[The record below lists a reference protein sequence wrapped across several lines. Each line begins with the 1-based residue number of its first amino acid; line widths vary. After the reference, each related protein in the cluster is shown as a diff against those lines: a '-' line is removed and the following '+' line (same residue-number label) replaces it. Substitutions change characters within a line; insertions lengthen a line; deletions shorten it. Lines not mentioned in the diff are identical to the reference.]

1 MQAPESTR
9 DYAKELRL
17 SARPRSRQNP
27 RPYVRRRR
35 AGAKSS
41 SQALALEAGIG
52 VSLRRQWDAHA
63 LKAGIGMFWVWFAA
77 ANWQNLQQVSATLW
91 SALGS

>member
-1 MQAPESTR
+1 MQATESPAR

-17 SARPRSRQNP
+17 SARSKSRQNP
-27 RPYVRRRR
+27 RPYARRRR
-35 AGAKSS
+35 TAAKSS
-41 SQALALEAGIG
+41 TRMQIPQDAGTAL
-52 VSLRRQWDAHA
+52 RQYWDEHA
-63 LKAGIGMFWVWFAA
+63 LKTGIGMFWVWFAA